1 MYVCEFYY
9 KGWSNGQFGPLCTN
23 YKVRFLEKYAQNH
36 QLYLDFFVL
45 CKYFST
51 FAKNNHIMNTNRK
64 ITIFLA
70 SSEELIN
77 DRNSFHSLIST
88 LDDIYEDRGIRI
100 KLKRWEDFFAYCTG
114 TRTQDEYNQVLSA
127 SDMCI
132 CLFHKRAGQYTVEE
146 FHHAMAEYQ
155 RTGDH
160 PKTYVYARALV
171 EGEVEEEELKQ
182 FKEELFRQMGHYW
195 CNYATED
202 SMKLHFIMQF
212 ERLINDSLG
221 HREDNQNLSVE
232 QGNVMLHGRKVADYN
247 NIPFASNNT
256 EVIALKEKIAALDKD
271 IVALRSIGN
280 DALTPM
286 INDKLSERHQCQE
299 QLEQLEKQ
307 LLDTALSISKMIS
320 SGNPISERKRAAIE
334 MFEQGNNKGVLEMLN
349 EQEIERDYQSAKSKL
364 AAGKQ
369 LEEAAQKVIQAAQD
383 EIRSLVDEYLLKAK
397 TWMSTYSEANR
408 FDEACKC
415 YEQAITLTRESLTEE
430 NLAERLHEYGK
441 FLQENNQFHRIEEY
455 YQEALVIRERLAKAH
470 PEAYEAD
477 AATTLNNLA
486 LLYADTQRFDKAE
499 AYYLRALE
507 IYERLA
513 KAHPEAYEADVAMTL
528 NNLASLYSDTQR
540 FDKAEAYYLRA
551 LEIQER
557 LAKTHPEAYESYVA
571 TILNNLALL
580 YADTQRFDKAE
591 AYYMRALEIRE
602 RLAKAHPEAHEAKVA
617 ITLNNLA
624 VLYDNMQCFDKA
636 EAYYLRALEIYE
648 RLAKANPEAYEKYVA
663 TILNNLAL
671 LYADTQRFDKAEA
684 YYLRGLEI
692 WERLAK
698 AYHKAYEADLAD
710 TLNNLA
716 LLYSDTQRF
725 DQAEAYYLRALE
737 IDERLAKAYPE
748 AYEADVANTLN
759 NLAGLYSDTQR
770 FDKAE
775 EYYLRALEIYE
786 RLAKAH
792 PEAYEEY
799 VATTM
804 NNLAG
809 LYDDTQRF
817 DKAEEYYLRALEIYE
832 RLASQWP
839 DVYASDVQ
847 MVQGNLRILEENK
860 QGTPK
865 TALSFWERLK
875 RLFT

>member
-1 MYVCEFYY
+1 M
-9 KGWSNGQFGPLCTN
+9 S
-23 YKVRFLEKYAQNH
+23 
-36 QLYLDFFVL
+36 
-45 CKYFST
+45 
-51 FAKNNHIMNTNRK
+51 TNRK

-114 TRTQDEYNQVLSA
+114 TRTQDQYNQVLSA

-182 FKEELFRQMGHYW
+182 FKDELFKQMGHYW

-221 HREDNQNLSVE
+221 QREDTQNLSIE

-256 EVIALKEKIAALDKD
+256 EVIALREKIAALDKD

-286 INDKLSERHQCQE
+286 INAKADERHQCQE

-320 SGNPISERKRAAIE
+320 SGHPISERKRAAIE

-349 EQEIERDYQSAKSKL
+349 EEEIERDYQSAKREL
-364 AAGKQ
+364 QAGQALIEAGEKAK
-369 LEEAAQKVIQAAQD
+369 EAARDK
-383 EIRSLVDEYLLKAK
+383 IRSLVDEYLLKAK

-430 NLAERLHEYGK
+430 DLAKRLHEYGY
-441 FLQENNQFHRIEEY
+441 FLQDNKQFHKMETY
-455 YQEALVIRERLAKAH
+455 YQEALDIC
-470 PEAYEAD
+470 
-477 AATTLNNLA
+477 
-486 LLYADTQRFDKAE
+486 
-499 AYYLRALE
+499 
-507 IYERLA
+507 ERLA
-513 KAHPEAYEADVAMTL
+513 KAHPEAYEADVATTL
-528 NNLASLYSDTQR
+528 NNLGILYYNTQR
-540 FDKAEAYYLRA
+540 FDKAE
-551 LEIQER
+551 E
-557 LAKTHPEAYESYVA
+557 
-571 TILNNLALL
+571 
-580 YADTQRFDKAE
+580 
-591 AYYMRALEIRE
+591 
-602 RLAKAHPEAHEAKVA
+602 
-617 ITLNNLA
+617 
-624 VLYDNMQCFDKA
+624 
-636 EAYYLRALEIYE
+636 YYLRALEIYE
-648 RLAKANPEAYEKYVA
+648 RLVKAHPEAYE
-663 TILNNLAL
+663 
-671 LYADTQRFDKAEA
+671 ADV
-684 YYLRGLEI
+684 
-692 WERLAK
+692 
-698 AYHKAYEADLAD
+698 AD

-737 IDERLAKAYPE
+737 IRERLAKAHPEAYESYVAQTLNNFANLYSNTQRYHKAEAYFLRALEIYERLAKAHSEAYESYVAITLNNLGILYYNTQRFDQAEAYYLRALEIRERLAKAYPE
-748 AYEADVANTLN
+748 AYEADLADTLNNLGALYYNTQRFGKAEAYYLRALEIRERLAKANPEAYEADLAGTLN
-759 NLAGLYSDTQR
+759 NLADLYSDTQR
-770 FDKAE
+770 FDQAE
-775 EYYLRALEIYE
+775 AYYLRALEIRE

-792 PEAYEEY
+792 PEAYESY
-799 VATTM
+799 VAQTL
-804 NNLAG
+804 NNFAN
-809 LYDDTQRF
+809 LYSDTKRF
-817 DKAEEYYLRALEIYE
+817 DQAEEYHLRALEIYE

-839 DVYASDVQ
+839 DVYASKVK
-847 MVQGNLRILEENK
+847 MVQRNLQI
-860 QGTPK
+860 
-865 TALSFWERLK
+865 LK

>member
-1 MYVCEFYY
+1 
-9 KGWSNGQFGPLCTN
+9 
-23 YKVRFLEKYAQNH
+23 
-36 QLYLDFFVL
+36 
-45 CKYFST
+45 
-51 FAKNNHIMNTNRK
+51 MNTNRK

-100 KLKRWEDFFAYCTG
+100 KLQRWEDFFAYCTG
-114 TRTQDEYNQVLSA
+114 TRTQDQYNQVLSA

-132 CLFHKRAGQYTVEE
+132 CLFHRRAGQYTVEE
-146 FHHAMAEYQ
+146 FHHAIAEYQ

-221 HREDNQNLSVE
+221 HREDNQNLSIE

-247 NIPFASNNT
+247 NIPFAANNT
-256 EVIALKEKIAALDKD
+256 EVIALKEKITALDKD

-320 SGNPISERKRAAIE
+320 SGHPISERKRAAIE

-349 EQEIERDYQSAKSKL
+349 EEEIERDYQSAKNKL

-415 YEQAITLTRESLTEE
+415 YEQAIALTRESLTEK

-441 FLQENNQFHRIEEY
+441 FLQDNNQFHRIEEY
-455 YQEALVIRERLAKAH
+455 YQEALDICERLAKAY
-470 PEAYEAD
+470 PEAYEAGV
-477 AATTLNNLA
+477 ATTLNNLA
-486 LLYADTQRFDKAE
+486 
-499 AYYLRALE
+499 
-507 IYERLA
+507 
-513 KAHPEAYEADVAMTL
+513 
-528 NNLASLYSDTQR
+528 NLYSDTQR
-540 FDKAEAYYLRA
+540 FDQAEEYYLRA

-557 LAKTHPEAYESYVA
+557 LAKAHPEAYESDVA
-571 TILNNLALL
+571 DTLHNLAAL
-580 YADTQRFDKAE
+580 YDDTQRLIESE
-591 AYYMRALEIRE
+591 AYFLRALDIYE
-602 RLAKAHPEAHEAKVA
+602 RLATANPETYEADIA
-617 ITLNNLA
+617 MTLNNLA
-624 VLYDNMQCFDKA
+624 NLYSDTQRLNKA
-636 EAYYLRALEIYE
+636 EEYYLRSLEIRKHLAIHNPKLYESHVADTLNCLAILYSDTQRFNEAENYYLGALEIYE
-648 RLAKANPEAYEKYVA
+648 RLIVKNPEIYEFKFTDPLNNLANLYRATLRFSAAENYFLRVISIRERLATTYPEAYQSDLA
-663 TILNNLAL
+663 ISLSNLAL
-671 LYADTQRFDKAEA
+671 LYTDTKCF
-684 YYLRGLEI
+684 
-692 WERLAK
+692 AK
-698 AYHKAYEADLAD
+698 SRDIH
-710 TLNNLA
+710 N
-716 LLYSDTQRF
+716 
-725 DQAEAYYLRALE
+725 RALE
-737 IDERLAKAYPE
+737 IQRGLVTIYP
-748 AYEADVANTLN
+748 AVYGQDY
-759 NLAGLYSDTQR
+759 AGCLHNASYFSLQVQNYAQ
-770 FDKAE
+770 AE
-775 EYYLRALEIYE
+775 EYSQEALKWSDDINIY
-786 RLAKAH
+786 
-792 PEAYEEY
+792 
-799 VATTM
+799 T
-804 NNLAG
+804 NLAAAILLQG
-809 LYDDTQRF
+809 RFEEAKQIYLTYKDD
-817 DKAEEYYLRALEIYE
+817 LRDTFLEDFQALKDNNAIPEHIIG
-832 RLASQWP
+832 
-839 DVYASDVQ
+839 DVEKIIELLNS
-847 MVQGNLRILEENK
+847 
-860 QGTPK
+860 
-865 TALSFWERLK
+865 
-875 RLFT
+875 

>member
-1 MYVCEFYY
+1 M
-9 KGWSNGQFGPLCTN
+9 S
-23 YKVRFLEKYAQNH
+23 
-36 QLYLDFFVL
+36 
-45 CKYFST
+45 
-51 FAKNNHIMNTNRK
+51 TNRK

-114 TRTQDEYNQVLSA
+114 TRTQDQYNQVLSA

-146 FHHAMAEYQ
+146 FHHAIAEYQ

-320 SGNPISERKRAAIE
+320 SGHPISERKRAAIE
-334 MFEQGNNKGVLEMLN
+334 MFEQGNNKGVLDMLN
-349 EQEIERDYQSAKSKL
+349 EEEIERDYQSARNKL

-397 TWMSTYSEANR
+397 TWMSTYSETNR

-415 YEQAITLTRESLTEE
+415 YEQAIALTRESLTEE
-430 NLAERLHEYGK
+430 NLAARLFEYGK
-441 FLQENNQFHRIEEY
+441 FLQDNNQYHQIETY
-455 YQEALVIRERLAKAH
+455 YQEALS
-470 PEAYEAD
+470 
-477 AATTLNNLA
+477 
-486 LLYADTQRFDKAE
+486 
-499 AYYLRALE
+499 

-513 KAHPEAYEADVAMTL
+513 TTCSEAYESDVALTL
-528 NNLASLYSDTQR
+528 NNLGVLYDDTHR
-540 FDKAEAYYLRA
+540 CNEAEKHYLRA

-557 LAKTHPEAYESYVA
+557 LAKEHPEAYESDV
-571 TILNNLALL
+571 
-580 YADTQRFDKAE
+580 ADT
-591 AYYMRALEIRE
+591 L
-602 RLAKAHPEAHEAKVA
+602 H
-617 ITLNNLA
+617 NLA
-624 VLYDNMQCFDKA
+624 VSYSYMQRLIES
-636 EAYYLRALEIYE
+636 EAYFLRALDIYE
-648 RLAKANPEAYEKYVA
+648 RLTTANPE
-663 TILNNLAL
+663 T
-671 LYADTQRFDKAEA
+671 
-684 YYLRGLEI
+684 
-692 WERLAK
+692 
-698 AYHKAYEADLAD
+698 YEADMAM

-716 LLYSDTQRF
+716 LLYFDTQRLNK
-725 DQAEAYYLRALE
+725 AEEYYLRSLE
-737 IDERLAKAYPE
+737 IRKHLAIHNPKL
-748 AYEADVANTLN
+748 YESHVADTLN
-759 NLAGLYSDTQR
+759 CLAILYSDTQR
-770 FDKAE
+770 FNEAE
-775 EYYLRALEIYE
+775 NYYLGALEIYE
-786 RLAKAH
+786 RLIVKNPEIYEFKFTDPLNNLANLYRATQRFSAAENYYLRVISIRERLATTY
-792 PEAYEEY
+792 PEAYQSDL
-799 VATTM
+799 AISLS
-804 NNLAG
+804 NLAL
-809 LYDDTQRF
+809 LYTDTKCFAKSR
-817 DKAEEYYLRALEIYE
+817 DINNRALEIHRGLVAIYPE
-832 RLASQWP
+832 VYGQDYAGSLHNASYFSLQVQNYVQAEEYSREALKWSDNVGIYTNLAAAILLQGRFEDAKEIYLRYKDEKKESFLSDFQTLKDNNAIP
-839 DVYASDVQ
+839 EHLYGDVEKIIELLNS
-847 MVQGNLRILEENK
+847 
-860 QGTPK
+860 
-865 TALSFWERLK
+865 
-875 RLFT
+875 

>member
-1 MYVCEFYY
+1 M
-9 KGWSNGQFGPLCTN
+9 T
-23 YKVRFLEKYAQNH
+23 
-36 QLYLDFFVL
+36 
-45 CKYFST
+45 
-51 FAKNNHIMNTNRK
+51 TNRK

-182 FKEELFRQMGHYW
+182 FKDELFKQMGHYW
-195 CNYATED
+195 YNYATED
-202 SMKLHFIMQF
+202 SMKLHFVMQF
-212 ERLINDSLG
+212 ERLINANHG
-221 HREDNQNLSVE
+221 HRENNQNLSIE
-232 QGNVMLHGRKVADYN
+232 HGNVMLHGRKVADYN
-247 NIPFASNNT
+247 NIPFAANNT
-256 EVIALKEKIAALDKD
+256 EVISLKEKIAALDKD

-286 INDKLSERHQCQE
+286 INEKADERHQCQE

-320 SGNPISERKRAAIE
+320 SAKPISERKRAAIE
-334 MFEQGNNKGVLEMLN
+334 MFEQGNNKGVLDMLN
-349 EQEIERDYQSAKSKL
+349 EEDIERDYQSAKSRL
-364 AAGKQ
+364 SAGKQ
-369 LEEAAQKVIQAAQD
+369 LEETAQKVIQAARD

-415 YEQAITLTRESLTEE
+415 YEQAIALTRESLPEE
-430 NLAERLHEYGK
+430 NLAERLFEYGL
-441 FLQENNQFHRIEEY
+441 FLQDNKQFNKIETCYDEALEIYERLASALPEAYESDVAMTLNNLANLYSETQRYHKAEECFARALEIYERLASAYPEAYESDVAMTLNNLAVLYYNTQRFDQAEEY
-455 YQEALVIRERLAKAH
+455 FLRALEIRERLASAN
-470 PEAYEAD
+470 PEAYESDVAM
-477 AATTLNNLA
+477 TLNNLA
-486 LLYADTQRFDKAE
+486 VLYYKKQRFDKVE

-507 IYERLA
+507 IRERLA
-513 KAHPEAYEADVAMTL
+513 SAHPEAYEADVAMTL
-528 NNLASLYSDTQR
+528 NNLAALYDETQRINDAEAYYLRALEIRERLASAHPEAYESDVADTLNNLAILYKNTQRFNDAEAYYLRALEVYERLASAHPKAYESDVAMTLNNLAILYSDTQRYHKAEECFARALEIYERLASAHPEAYESYVATTLNNLAALYKDTQRINDAEAYYLRALEIRERLAKSHPEAYEANVAGTMNNLANLYSDTQR

-551 LEIQER
+551 LEIR
-557 LAKTHPEAYESYVA
+557 
-571 TILNNLALL
+571 
-580 YADTQRFDKAE
+580 
-591 AYYMRALEIRE
+591 EI
-602 RLAKAHPEAHEAKVA
+602 
-617 ITLNNLA
+617 
-624 VLYDNMQCFDKA
+624 
-636 EAYYLRALEIYE
+636 
-648 RLAKANPEAYEKYVA
+648 
-663 TILNNLAL
+663 
-671 LYADTQRFDKAEA
+671 
-684 YYLRGLEI
+684 
-692 WERLAK
+692 
-698 AYHKAYEADLAD
+698 
-710 TLNNLA
+710 
-716 LLYSDTQRF
+716 
-725 DQAEAYYLRALE
+725 
-737 IDERLAKAYPE
+737 
-748 AYEADVANTLN
+748 
-759 NLAGLYSDTQR
+759 
-770 FDKAE
+770 
-775 EYYLRALEIYE
+775 
-786 RLAKAH
+786 LAKAH
-792 PEAYEEY
+792 PEAYEAN
-799 VATTM
+799 VAGTL
-804 NNLAG
+804 NNLAV
-809 LYDDTQRF
+809 LCYNTQRIN
-817 DKAEEYYLRALEIYE
+817 DAEEYFLRALEIYE

-865 TALSFWERLK
+865 TTLSFWERLK

>member
-1 MYVCEFYY
+1 M
-9 KGWSNGQFGPLCTN
+9 S
-23 YKVRFLEKYAQNH
+23 
-36 QLYLDFFVL
+36 
-45 CKYFST
+45 
-51 FAKNNHIMNTNRK
+51 TNRK

-146 FHHAMAEYQ
+146 FHHAIAEYQ

-182 FKEELFRQMGHYW
+182 FKEELFKQMGHYW

-221 HREDNQNLSVE
+221 HREDNQNLSIE

-271 IVALRSIGN
+271 IVSLRSIGN
-280 DALTPM
+280 NALTPM

-299 QLEQLEKQ
+299 QLEKLEKQ

-320 SGNPISERKRAAIE
+320 SDKPISERKRAAIE

-349 EQEIERDYQSAKSKL
+349 EEEIERDYQSAKNKL

-415 YEQAITLTRESLTEE
+415 YEQAIALTRESLTEE
-430 NLAERLHEYGK
+430 DLAERLHEYGY
-441 FLQENNQFHRIEEY
+441 FLQENNQFHRIEAY
-455 YQEALVIRERLAKAH
+455 YQEALTIRERLAKAH
-470 PEAYEAD
+470 PEAYEGKVAG
-477 AATTLNNLA
+477 TLHNLA
-486 LLYADTQRFDKAE
+486 LLYYKTQRFG
-499 AYYLRALE
+499 
-507 IYERLA
+507 
-513 KAHPEAYEADVAMTL
+513 
-528 NNLASLYSDTQR
+528 
-540 FDKAEAYYLRA
+540 
-551 LEIQER
+551 
-557 LAKTHPEAYESYVA
+557 
-571 TILNNLALL
+571 
-580 YADTQRFDKAE
+580 KAE

-636 EAYYLRALEIYE
+636 EAYYLRALEMGE
-648 RLAKANPEAYEKYVA
+648 RLAKAHPEAYEADVA
-663 TILNNLAL
+663 ITLNNFAN
-671 LYADTQRFDKAEA
+671 LYYKTQRFGKAEA
-684 YYLRGLEI
+684 YYMRALEI
-692 WERLAK
+692 RERLAK
-698 AYHKAYEADLAD
+698 AHPEAYEAYVAQ

-716 LLYSDTQRF
+716 LLYSNTQRF
-725 DQAEAYYLRALE
+725 DQAEEYHMRALE
-737 IDERLAKAYPE
+737 IRKRLAKTHPE
-748 AYEADVANTLN
+748 AYEANVAQTLN
-759 NLAGLYSDTQR
+759 NLALLYSNTQR
-770 FDKAE
+770 FDQAE
-775 EYYLRALEIYE
+775 KYYLRALEIYE

-792 PEAYEEY
+792 PEAYEAK
-799 VATTM
+799 VAMTL
-804 NNLAG
+804 NNLAV
-809 LYDDTQRF
+809 LYKNTQRF
-817 DKAEEYYLRALEIYE
+817 DKAEKYYLRALEIQE
-832 RLASQWP
+832 RLAKAHP
-839 DVYASDVQ
+839 EVYGQDYAGCLHNASYFSLQVQ
-847 MVQGNLRILEENK
+847 NYAQAEEYSRE
-860 QGTPK
+860 
-865 TALSFWERLK
+865 ALK
-875 RLFT
+875 RSDDINIYTNLAAAILLQGRFEEAKQIYLTYKDDLRDAFLDDFQTLKDNNAIPEHLYGDVEKIIELLNS

>member
-1 MYVCEFYY
+1 M
-9 KGWSNGQFGPLCTN
+9 S
-23 YKVRFLEKYAQNH
+23 
-36 QLYLDFFVL
+36 
-45 CKYFST
+45 
-51 FAKNNHIMNTNRK
+51 TNRK

-114 TRTQDEYNQVLSA
+114 TRTQDQYNQVLSA

-132 CLFHKRAGQYTVEE
+132 CLFHRRAGQYTVEE
-146 FHHAMAEYQ
+146 FHHAIAEYQ

-182 FKEELFRQMGHYW
+182 FKEELFKQMGHYW

-221 HREDNQNLSVE
+221 HREDNQNLSIE

-286 INDKLSERHQCQE
+286 INDKLSERNQCQE
-299 QLEQLEKQ
+299 QLEKLEKQ

-320 SGNPISERKRAAIE
+320 SDKPISERKRAAIE

-349 EQEIERDYQSAKSKL
+349 EEEIERDYQSAKNKL

-397 TWMSTYSEANR
+397 TWMSTYSETNR

-415 YEQAITLTRESLTEE
+415 YEQAIALTRESLPEE
-430 NLAERLHEYGK
+430 NLAERLHEYGY
-441 FLQENNQFHRIEEY
+441 FLQENNQFHRIEAY
-455 YQEALVIRERLAKAH
+455 YQEALTIRERLAKAH
-470 PEAYEAD
+470 PEAYEGKVAG
-477 AATTLNNLA
+477 TLHNLA
-486 LLYADTQRFDKAE
+486 LLYYKTQRFG
-499 AYYLRALE
+499 
-507 IYERLA
+507 
-513 KAHPEAYEADVAMTL
+513 
-528 NNLASLYSDTQR
+528 
-540 FDKAEAYYLRA
+540 
-551 LEIQER
+551 
-557 LAKTHPEAYESYVA
+557 
-571 TILNNLALL
+571 
-580 YADTQRFDKAE
+580 KAE

-636 EAYYLRALEIYE
+636 EAYYLRALEMGE
-648 RLAKANPEAYEKYVA
+648 RLAKAHPEAYEADVA
-663 TILNNLAL
+663 ITLNNFAN
-671 LYADTQRFDKAEA
+671 LYYKTQRFGKAEA
-684 YYLRGLEI
+684 YYMRALEI
-692 WERLAK
+692 RERLAK
-698 AYHKAYEADLAD
+698 AHPEAYEAYVAM

-716 LLYSDTQRF
+716 LLYSNTQRF
-725 DQAEAYYLRALE
+725 DQAEEYHMRALE
-737 IDERLAKAYPE
+737 IRKRLAKTHPE
-748 AYEADVANTLN
+748 AYEANVAQTLN
-759 NLAGLYSDTQR
+759 NLALLYSNTQR
-770 FDKAE
+770 FDQAE
-775 EYYLRALEIYE
+775 KYYLRALEIYE

-792 PEAYEEY
+792 PEAYEAK
-799 VATTM
+799 VAMTL
-804 NNLAG
+804 NNLAV
-809 LYDDTQRF
+809 LYKDTQRF
-817 DKAEEYYLRALEIYE
+817 DKAEKYYLRALEIQE
-832 RLASQWP
+832 RLAKAHPEVYGQDYAGCLHNASYFSLQVQNYAQAEEYSREALKWSDDINIYTNLAAAILLQGRFEEAKQIYLTYKDDLRDAFLNDFQTLKDNNAIP
-839 DVYASDVQ
+839 EHLIDDVEKIIELLNS
-847 MVQGNLRILEENK
+847 
-860 QGTPK
+860 
-865 TALSFWERLK
+865 
-875 RLFT
+875 

>member
-9 KGWSNGQFGPLCTN
+9 KGWSNGQFGPLSTN

-36 QLYLDFFVL
+36 QLYLEFFVL

-51 FAKNNHIMNTNRK
+51 FAKNYHIMNTNRK

-146 FHHAMAEYQ
+146 FHHAIAEYQ

-182 FKEELFRQMGHYW
+182 FKEELFKQMGHYW

-221 HREDNQNLSVE
+221 HREDKQNLSIE

-247 NIPFASNNT
+247 NIPFAANNT
-256 EVIALKEKIAALDKD
+256 EVISLKEKMAALDKD

-286 INDKLSERHQCQE
+286 VNDKLSEHHQCQE

-320 SGNPISERKRAAIE
+320 SGHPISERKRAAIE
-334 MFEQGNNKGVLEMLN
+334 MFEQGNNKGVLDMLN
-349 EQEIERDYQSAKSKL
+349 EEEIERDYQSAKSRL
-364 AAGKQ
+364 SAGKQ

-455 YQEALVIRERLAKAH
+455 YQEALVIRERLAKAN
-470 PEAYEAD
+470 PKAYESYVAM
-477 AATTLNNLA
+477 TLNNLA

-528 NNLASLYSDTQR
+528 NNLALLYSDTQRINDAEAYYLRASEIYERLASAHPEAYESYVATTLNNLASLYCNTQR

-551 LEIQER
+551 LEIRER
-557 LAKTHPEAYESYVA
+557 LASAHPEAYESYVA
-571 TILNNLALL
+571 
-580 YADTQRFDKAE
+580 
-591 AYYMRALEIRE
+591 
-602 RLAKAHPEAHEAKVA
+602 
-617 ITLNNLA
+617 
-624 VLYDNMQCFDKA
+624 
-636 EAYYLRALEIYE
+636 
-648 RLAKANPEAYEKYVA
+648 
-663 TILNNLAL
+663 
-671 LYADTQRFDKAEA
+671 
-684 YYLRGLEI
+684 
-692 WERLAK
+692 
-698 AYHKAYEADLAD
+698 D

-716 LLYSDTQRF
+716 NLYSNTQRF

-737 IDERLAKAYPE
+737 IDERLTKAHPE
-748 AYEADVANTLN
+748 AYEADVADTLN
-759 NLAGLYSDTQR
+759 NLAILYYITQR

-775 EYYLRALEIYE
+775 EYYPRALEIYE

-792 PEAYEEY
+792 PEAYEAK
-799 VATTM
+799 VADTL
-804 NNLAG
+804 NNLAV
-809 LYDDTQRF
+809 LYYNTQRI
-817 DKAEEYYLRALEIYE
+817 DKAKEYYLRALEIYE

-839 DVYASDVQ
+839 DVYASKVK
-847 MVQGNLRILEENK
+847 MVQRNLQILKENK
-860 QGTPK
+860 
-865 TALSFWERLK
+865 
-875 RLFT
+875 